1 MTSELP
7 LACSLRG
14 AELRD
19 RLGQMAA
26 VGEAGLLAFEAD
38 STSATLRF
46 RPEVREGLDAI
57 VAAEAECCPFLSL
70 DLADEPGAV
79 RLTISAPADAAPV
92 LQELVAAFRG
102 PSATGPR
109 L

>member
-1 MTSELP
+1 MRE
-7 LACSLRG
+7 
-14 AELRD
+14 

-26 VGEAGLLAFEAD
+26 VGEAGLLAVDAD
-38 STSATLRF
+38 SASATLRF
-46 RPEVREGLDAI
+46 RPEVRGRLAAI

-79 RLTISAPADAAPV
+79 RLTISAPAGAAPV

-102 PSATGPR
+102 LSATGPR